1 MGLGFILISN
11 LITSGDDSSCPKGPA
26 YRTWFYMLIG
36 QIVMHF
42 MPVLVVLSIFR
53 ISNQEIRDMRV
64 SQESFLSTEET
75 GNNLTDEE
83 N

>member
-1 MGLGFILISN
+1 
-11 LITSGDDSSCPKGPA
+11 
-26 YRTWFYMLIG
+26 MLIG
-36 QIVMHF
+36 QIVLHF

-64 SQESFLSTEET
+64 SRESFLSTEET